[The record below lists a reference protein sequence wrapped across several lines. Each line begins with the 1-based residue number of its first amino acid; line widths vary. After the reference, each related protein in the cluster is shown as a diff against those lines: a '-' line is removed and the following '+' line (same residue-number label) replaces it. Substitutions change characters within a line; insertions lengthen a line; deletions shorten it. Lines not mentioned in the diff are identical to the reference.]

1 MKQKKKK
8 FSIVAGLLIALCLI
22 AGIFCGGYFFLDKVI
37 VPKYLDKYGI
47 YGMSDL
53 VGVVA
58 SLYKNPKES
67 TLVTNGFYDTDLVS
81 AVDTLQ
87 SMGYNIADDGS
98 IDVDNFMQGEGEYPD
113 SFELTDRELAAL
125 CSKMLES
132 GILVDVLPNLN
143 YLNLINMSILEIKIS
158 PKRESLDELS
168 GGYNAANISCILK
181 IKDTKDIREHIAS
194 QMGTPRYLLEMIIP
208 DTMYFTFSYDI
219 DLSKEGDNRSNGKVA
234 INGRTEKQS
243 ATLINLLIDFIF
255 PETEE
260 MNLEK
265 FTKSL
270 GDIITMGIDKLGDF
284 KFAGDMGN
292 IKKQNGVLI
301 YP

>member
-8 FSIVAGLLIALCLI
+8 FNIVTGLLIALCLI

-47 YGMSDL
+47 YGMGDL

-67 TLVTNGFYDTDLVS
+67 TLVTNGFYESDLTS
-81 AVDTLQ
+81 AVETLQ
-87 SMGYNIADDGS
+87 SMGFNIADDGS
-98 IDVDNFMQGEGEYPD
+98 IDIDDFKQEEGDYAE
-113 SFELTDRELAAL
+113 SFELTDRQLAAL
-125 CSKMLES
+125 CNKMLES

-158 PKRESLDELS
+158 PDQDSLDEES
-168 GGYNAANISCILK
+168 GGYNAAQISCILK
-181 IKDTKDIREHIAS
+181 INDTKDIREHIAS

-219 DLSKEGDNRSNGKVA
+219 DLSKEGNNRSNGKIA

-243 ATLINLLIDFIF
+243 ETLINLLIDFIF
-255 PETEE
+255 PKTEE
-260 MNLEK
+260 MNLDK

-270 GDIITMGIDKLGDF
+270 GDIITMGIDTLGNF
-284 KFAGDMGN
+284 KFAGNIGN